1 MNVEQYL
8 PFIWLGIAV
17 LLAIAEVSTTQ
28 LVSIWFVVGAVA
40 AAITTA
46 FTDNLI
52 IQIIVFVLV
61 SAICL
66 IATRPFVK
74 KLTKN
79 KKISTNADSLI
90 GRTGIITIEVN
101 NTLAQGQINVD
112 GQIWSARSE
121 NEKQIISVQ
130 EKARVKEISGVKLIV
145 EPVELFEEE

>member
-1 MNVEQYL
+1 M

-17 LLAIAEVSTTQ
+17 ILAIVEVSTTQ

-40 AAITTA
+40 SAISTS
-46 FTDNLI
+46 FTDNLM

-74 KLTKN
+74 NVTKN

-90 GRTGIITIEVN
+90 GKTGIITIEVN
-101 NTLAQGQINVD
+101 NTLSQGQINVD
-112 GQIWSARSE
+112 GQIWTARSK
-121 NEKQIISVQ
+121 NNKQILSVK

-145 EPVELFEEE
+145 EPVENFEEE

>member
-1 MNVEQYL
+1 MNVEQFM

-17 LLAIAEVSTTQ
+17 ILAIVEVSTTQ

-40 AAITTA
+40 SAISTS
-46 FTDNLI
+46 FTDNLM

-74 KLTKN
+74 NVTKN

-90 GRTGIITIEVN
+90 EKTGIITIEVN
-101 NTLAQGQINVD
+101 NTLSQGQINVD
-112 GQIWSARSE
+112 GQIWTARSK
-121 NEKQIISVQ
+121 NNKQILSVK

-145 EPVELFEEE
+145 EPVENFEEE